1 MENQD
6 IESDEFNLV
15 EICEKELNSKKISK
29 TGLEKVMTHM
39 MKILNS
45 TNEKQR
51 QLEMKVEMLG
61 KQNEEFILQNEQ
73 MMQELHNKK

>member
-6 IESDEFNLV
+6 IESDELNLV

-45 TNEKQR
+45 TTEKQR
-51 QLEMKVEMLG
+51 TLEMKVEMLG

>member
-6 IESDEFNLV
+6 IESDELNLV

-51 QLEMKVEMLG
+51 TLEMKVEMLG